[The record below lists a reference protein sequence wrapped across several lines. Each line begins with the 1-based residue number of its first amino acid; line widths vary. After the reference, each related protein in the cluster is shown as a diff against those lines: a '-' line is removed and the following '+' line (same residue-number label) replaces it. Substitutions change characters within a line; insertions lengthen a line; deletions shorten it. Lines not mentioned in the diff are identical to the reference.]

1 MLELILVAVPYESYL
16 SLFHVMMIPK
26 NKHILV
32 VDDEPLLVR
41 LNKRQLESQGYNVSV
56 STESLDAL
64 EQVTKSQNTF
74 DLLLTDL
81 TMPGMSGTELIKQVR
96 LHSPKLPIIVLT
108 GLSDE
113 DTEGELLELGVNA
126 VVIKPV
132 MEDELLTAVLNVFT
146 GA

>member
-1 MLELILVAVPYESYL
+1 
-16 SLFHVMMIPK
+16 MIPK

-41 LNKRQLESQGYNVSV
+41 LNKRQLESEGYVVSV
-56 STESLDAL
+56 STSSLDAL
-64 EQVTKSQNTF
+64 EQLTNSQDTF

-96 LHSPKLPIIVLT
+96 LHSPALPIIVLT
-108 GLSDE
+108 GLSDK
-113 DTEGELLELGVNA
+113 DTEGELHELGVTS

-132 MEDELLTAVLNVFT
+132 MEGELLTAVTSVFD
-146 GA
+146 GEQQ